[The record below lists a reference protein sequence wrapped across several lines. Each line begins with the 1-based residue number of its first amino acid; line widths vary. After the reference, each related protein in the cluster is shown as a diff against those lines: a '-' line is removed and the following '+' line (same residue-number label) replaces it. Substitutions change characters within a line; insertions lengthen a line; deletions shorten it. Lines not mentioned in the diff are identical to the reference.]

1 VAGGVLYLLGDV
13 KAVAGNVN
21 EVAND
26 ALVGL
31 DISGYGG
38 GGLEQR

>member
-1 VAGGVLYLLGDV
+1 MYFLGDV
-13 KAVAGNVN
+13 QAVARNVN